1 MKQLLPFLFACI
13 TSIAV
18 SQPMHNIIPAPA
30 SVQFL
35 ADATPF
41 TVRPTTAIVVQHSS
55 LLPQAQYLQQYLQ
68 RYYKRTLTIS
78 TTGNETNNIV
88 LKISKVN
95 THGNEGYTLS
105 VTPHKVVITANAG
118 AGIFYGIQSLIQLIP
133 TAVTNNISIPSLT
146 VNDAPRFT
154 YRGMHLDVSR
164 HFYDVNFIKKYIDW
178 LALHKFN
185 FFHWHLTD
193 DQGWR
198 IEIKK

>member
-1 MKQLLPFLFACI
+1 
-13 TSIAV
+13 
-18 SQPMHNIIPAPA
+18 
-30 SVQFL
+30 
-35 ADATPF
+35 F
-41 TVRPTTAIVVQHSS
+41 TVRPTTTIVVRHAS

-78 TTGNETNNIV
+78 NTGNEANNIV
-88 LKISKVN
+88 LTINKVR
-95 THGNEGYTLS
+95 THGTEGYELAI
-105 VTPHKVVITANAG
+105 TPNKVVVTANAG

-133 TAVTNNISIPSLT
+133 TAVTNNIIIPSLT

-164 HFYDVNFIKKYIDW
+164 HFYDVAFIKKYIDW

-193 DQGWR
+193 DQG
-198 IEIKK
+198 